1 MIDFYTNVYLMSIS
15 LNDRFN
21 LAMYD
26 LYKKAKIEVKYSAI
40 RYLHMLDAN
49 GGVETARILINSPT
63 VSEGYSKLWELGRL
77 DLTVE
82 ALIWDNQEY
91 HILFTEI
98 ELQKVRNRLIEYGYK
113 PALKK

>member
-1 MIDFYTNVYLMSIS
+1 MNIS

-26 LYKKAKIEVKYSAI
+26 IYKKAKIEVKYIAT
-40 RYLHMLDAN
+40 RYLHMLDAH
-49 GGVETARILINSPT
+49 GGFETARILINSPT

-82 ALIWDNQEY
+82 ALIWDNPEY
-91 HILFTEI
+91 HILFSDI
-98 ELQKVRNRLIEYGYK
+98 ELQKVRKRLIEYKYG
-113 PALKK
+113 PAMKG